1 MGACDKADLSQKV
14 MCCAGKVQVIILA
27 GIFFLAGIAS
37 AGLIYW
43 QISTFQTIIPDKDVS
58 SMYILMMLPGLMVL
72 SALCLFA
79 MLGINP
85 KMLLVICI
93 VWPVL
98 TAAVAGGLIYFCY
111 YLVEYSQ
118 KEGNHPGMSKK
129 ELLKTFEDHG
139 IYIFYVVPAG
149 AAMHI
154 ILAIYCIVLLVCLAC
169 CQRGG
174 AGRDEDLYSLEEN
187 EEADGIESS
196 TKSHISIE

>member
-1 MGACDKADLSQKV
+1 MYD
-14 MCCAGKVQVIILA
+14 
-27 GIFFLAGIAS
+27 
-37 AGLIYW
+37 W
-43 QISTFQTIIPDKDVS
+43 S
-58 SMYILMMLPGLMVL
+58 SFYVLMMLPGLMVL

-93 VWPVL
+93 AWPAL
-98 TAAVAGGLIYFCY
+98 TAAVAGIFIYLS
-111 YLVEYSQ
+111 YLFVEAVQ
-118 KEGNHPGMSKK
+118 ADDRVKVSKK
-129 ELLKTFEDHG
+129 QLVKDFEDQG
-139 IYIFYVVPAG
+139 FYLLYIIPG
-149 AAMHI
+149 SAAMHI

-187 EEADGIESS
+187 EEGDGIESS